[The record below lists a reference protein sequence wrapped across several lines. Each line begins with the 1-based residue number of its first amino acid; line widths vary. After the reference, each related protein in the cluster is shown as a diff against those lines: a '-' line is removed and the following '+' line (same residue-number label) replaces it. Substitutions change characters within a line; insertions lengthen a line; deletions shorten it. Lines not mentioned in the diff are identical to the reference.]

1 MDNQIYNVK
10 EVANILKI
18 STSLVRKL
26 IDSKQLKGVKVG
38 REYRVTEESINNFIN
53 KEDKENE
60 WIRRKMERPIL

>member
-1 MDNQIYNVK
+1 MDNQIYSVK

-38 REYRVTEESINNFIN
+38 REYRVTEENINNFIN

-60 WIRRKMERPIL
+60 

>member
-1 MDNQIYNVK
+1 MDNQIYSVK

-38 REYRVTEESINNFIN
+38 REYRVTEENINNFIN
-53 KEDKENE
+53 KEDKNE
-60 WIRRKMERPIL
+60 E

>member
-60 WIRRKMERPIL
+60 

>member
-1 MDNQIYNVK
+1 MDNQIYSVK

-38 REYRVTEESINNFIN
+38 REYRVTEENINNFIN
-53 KEDKENE
+53 KEDKRE
-60 WIRRKMERPIL
+60 

>member
-1 MDNQIYNVK
+1 MDNQIYSVK

-38 REYRVTEESINNFIN
+38 REYRVTEENIKSFIN
-53 KEDKENE
+53 KEDKRE
-60 WIRRKMERPIL
+60 